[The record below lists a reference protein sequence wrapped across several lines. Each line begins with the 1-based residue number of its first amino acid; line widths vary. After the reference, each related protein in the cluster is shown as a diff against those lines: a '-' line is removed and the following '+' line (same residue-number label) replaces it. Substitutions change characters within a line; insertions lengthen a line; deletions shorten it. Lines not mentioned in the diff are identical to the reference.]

1 MFASDRVKRPLHS
14 RRERGV
20 KLIVAICGIGDGY
33 PERLLNASR
42 RLGMASRIQFD
53 AGQIG
58 GIPLV

>member
-1 MFASDRVKRPLHS
+1 MFVSDRVQRPLHP

-20 KLIVAICGIGDGY
+20 KLIVAMCGIGGGY

-42 RLGMASRIQFD
+42 RLGLAARIQFD

-58 GIPLV
+58 GMPLV